1 MLDNACSPLILVL
14 SFESRAISLSA
25 LHFMSTVQDI
35 VRLLET
41 AAPLAYQESY
51 DNAGLQ
57 CGLPEAEITGVLI
70 ALDCT
75 PAVVAE
81 AKRRGCNVVVCHHPV
96 IFRPL
101 KRLTGK
107 GLVEQT
113 IMAALKADVAIY
125 AAHTNLD
132 NVYQGVNAK
141 LAEKLGLVSTRIL
154 APQTGTLARLTT
166 YVPDQ
171 PTPDGQQLADQ
182 VLQALYA
189 AGAGQVGNYRECSFQ
204 TPGLGTFTP
213 GAGSQPTIGREN
225 QPTALAE
232 TRLEVLLPLHRQAV
246 VLAALRQAHPYE
258 EVAYELV
265 KLENQHQDVGAGM
278 VGELPE
284 AINPAAFRQLL
295 KATLG
300 VPVVKYTAFDKDIKK
315 VALCGGAGSFLTGA
329 ALAAGADAYVTG
341 DVKYH
346 KFFAPEGRLM
356 LCDVGH
362 FESEQFTGEI
372 FRDLLLAQFGR
383 TFAVLFAETP
393 TNPVQY
399 DC

>member
-1 MLDNACSPLILVL
+1 LP
-14 SFESRAISLSA
+14 
-25 LHFMSTVQDI
+25 TVQDLSQ
-35 VRLLET
+35 LLEA

-57 CGLPEAEITGVLI
+57 CGLPGAEITGVLI
-70 ALDCT
+70 SLDCT
-75 PAVVAE
+75 PAVIAE
-81 AKRRGCNVVVCHHPV
+81 AVQRGCNVVLCHHPV
-96 IFRPL
+96 IFKPL

-132 NVYQGVNAK
+132 NVRQGVNAK
-141 LAEKLGLVSTRIL
+141 LAEKLGLVNTRIL
-154 APQTGTLARLTT
+154 APKTGTLARLST
-166 YVPDQ
+166 YVPNRPEDQ
-171 PTPDGQQLADQ
+171 TADVAGR
-182 VLQALYA
+182 VLRALYA
-189 AGAGQVGNYRECSFQ
+189 AGAGQVGDYQDCSFQ
-204 TPGLGTFTP
+204 TSGIGTFTP
-213 GAGSQPTIGREN
+213 GAGTQPAIGATN
-225 QPTALAE
+225 QPEVVPE
-232 TRLEVLLPLHRQAV
+232 TKLEVLLPLHRQAA

-258 EVAYELV
+258 EVAYEVV

-278 VGELPE
+278 VGELPT
-284 AINPAAFRQLL
+284 ALPPAEFRNQL
-295 KATLG
+295 KAALG
-300 VPVVKYTAFDKDIKK
+300 VPVVRYTAFEKAIKR

-329 ALAAGADAYVTG
+329 AVGAGADAYVTG

-346 KFFAPEGRLM
+346 EFFAPEGRLM

-362 FESEQFTGEI
+362 FESEQFTNEI
-372 FRDLLLAQFGR
+372 FRDLLLGAFSR

-393 TNPVQY
+393 TNPVYY

>member
-1 MLDNACSPLILVL
+1 MITVKDLAQLI
-14 SFESRAISLSA
+14 EA
-25 LHFMSTVQDI
+25 
-35 VRLLET
+35 

-57 CGLPEAEITGVLI
+57 CGLPEAAITGVLI

-81 AKRRGCNVVVCHHPV
+81 AARRGCNVVLCHHPV
-96 IFRPL
+96 IFKPL

-132 NVYQGVNAK
+132 NVRQGVNAK
-141 LAEKLGLVSTRIL
+141 LAEKLGLVNTRIL
-154 APQTGTLARLTT
+154 APKTGTLARLTT
-166 YVPDQ
+166 YVPNRPEDQ
-171 PTPDGQQLADQ
+171 ANQLTDK

-189 AGAGQVGNYRECSFQ
+189 AGAGQVGDYKECSFRQ
-204 TPGLGTFTP
+204 DGLGTFTP
-213 GAGSQPTIGREN
+213 GAGTRPAIGAAHQPETV
-225 QPTALAE
+225 AE
-232 TRLEVLLPLHRQAV
+232 TRLDVLLPLHRQAA

-265 KLENQHQDVGAGM
+265 TLQNQHQDVGAGM

-284 AINPAAFRQLL
+284 ALSPAAFRQLL
-295 KATLG
+295 KTALG
-300 VPVVKYTAFDKDIKK
+300 VPVVRHTAFEQDIKK

-329 ALAAGADAYVTG
+329 AVAAGADAYVTG

-346 KFFAPEGRLM
+346 EFFAPEGRLL

-372 FRDLLLAQFGR
+372 FRDLLLAAFGR

>member
-1 MLDNACSPLILVL
+1 MP
-14 SFESRAISLSA
+14 
-25 LHFMSTVQDI
+25 TVQDLA
-35 VRLLET
+35 RLLEA

-57 CGLPEAEITGVLI
+57 CGNPQAEITGVLI
-70 ALDCT
+70 TLDCT

-81 AKRRGCNVVVCHHPV
+81 AVRRGCNVVVCHHPV
-96 IFRPL
+96 IFKPL

-132 NVYQGVNAK
+132 HVRQGVNAK
-141 LAEKLGLVSTRIL
+141 LAEKLGLVNLRIL
-154 APQTGTLARLTT
+154 APKTGTLARLTT
-166 YVPDQ
+166 YVPHRPQDQ
-171 PTPDGQQLADQ
+171 QAGVASQ
-182 VLQALYA
+182 VLAALYA
-189 AGAGQVGNYRECSFQ
+189 AGAGQVGDYKDCSFQ
-204 TPGLGTFTP
+204 TPGTGTFTP
-213 GAGSQPTIGREN
+213 GAGTQPAIGATG
-225 QPTALAE
+225 QPEAVAE
-232 TRLEVLLPLHRQAV
+232 MRLEVLLPLHRQAA
-246 VLAALRQAHPYE
+246 VLAALRQAHPYQ

-265 KLENQHQDVGAGM
+265 KLENEHQDVGAGM

-284 AINPAAFRQLL
+284 ALSPAAFRQLL
-295 KATLG
+295 KTALG
-300 VPVVKYTAFDKDIKK
+300 VPVVKHTAFEKDIQK

-329 ALAAGADAYVTG
+329 AVAAGADAYVTG

-346 KFFAPEGRLM
+346 EFFAPEGRLM

-372 FRDLLLAQFGR
+372 FRDLLLGRFGR

>member
-1 MLDNACSPLILVL
+1 MP
-14 SFESRAISLSA
+14 
-25 LHFMSTVQDI
+25 TVQDLAN
-35 VRLLET
+35 LLEA

-57 CGLPEAEITGVLI
+57 CGLPGAEITGVLL

-81 AKRRGCNVVVCHHPV
+81 AARRGCNVVLCHHPV

-113 IMAALKADVAIY
+113 IMAALRADVAIY

-132 NVYQGVNAK
+132 HVRQGVNAK
-141 LAEKLGLVSTRIL
+141 LAEKLGLLNTRVL
-154 APQTGTLARLTT
+154 APKTGTLARLST
-166 YVPDQ
+166 YVPH
-171 PTPDGQQLADQ
+171 TPAYPDLAGQ

-189 AGAGQVGNYRECSFQ
+189 AGAGQIANYKDCSFQ
-204 TPGLGTFTP
+204 VAGTGTFTP
-213 GAGSQPTIGREN
+213 GAGTQPAIGTQH
-225 QPTALAE
+225 QPE
-232 TRLEVLLPLHRQAV
+232 TVPELRLEVLLPLHRQAA

-265 KLENQHQDVGAGM
+265 KLENEHQDVGAGL
-278 VGELPE
+278 VGELP
-284 AINPAAFRQLL
+284 AALPPAAFRARL
-295 KATLG
+295 KAVLG
-300 VPVVKYTAFDKDIKK
+300 VPVVRYTAFEKDIKK

-329 ALAAGADAYVTG
+329 AVAAGADAYVTG

-346 KFFAPEGRLM
+346 EFFAPEGRLM

-372 FRDLLLAQFGR
+372 FRDLLLATFGR

-393 TNPVQY
+393 TNPVYY

>member
-1 MLDNACSPLILVL
+1 MP
-14 SFESRAISLSA
+14 
-25 LHFMSTVQDI
+25 TVQDLT
-35 VRLLET
+35 RLLEAT
-41 AAPLAYQESY
+41 APLAYQESY

-57 CGLPEAEITGVLI
+57 CGLPSAEITGVLI

-81 AKRRGCNVVVCHHPV
+81 ATRRGCNVVLCHHPV

-132 NVYQGVNAK
+132 NVRHGVNAK
-141 LAEKLGLVSTRIL
+141 LAAKLGLINTRIL
-154 APQTGTLARLTT
+154 APKTGTLARLST
-166 YVPDQ
+166 YVPN
-171 PTPDGQQLADQ
+171 TPDYPDLADK
-182 VLQALYA
+182 VLQAMYA
-189 AGAGQVGNYRECSFQ
+189 AGAGQVGDYKECSFQ
-204 TPGLGTFTP
+204 TPGTGTFTP
-213 GAGSQPTIGREN
+213 GPDAQPALGTQSQ
-225 QPTALAE
+225 AE
-232 TRLEVLLPLHRQAV
+232 TVVEIKLEVLLPLHRQAA
-246 VLAALRQAHPYE
+246 VLQALRQAHPYE

-284 AINPAAFRQLL
+284 ALSPAEFRYRL
-295 KATLG
+295 KQALG
-300 VPVVKYTAFDKDIKK
+300 VPVVKYTAFEQNIKK

-329 ALAAGADAYVTG
+329 AVASGADAYVTG

-346 KFFAPEGRLM
+346 EFFAPEGQLM

-362 FESEQFTGEI
+362 FESEQFTNEI
-372 FRDLLLAQFGR
+372 FQDLLLGTFGR

>member
-1 MLDNACSPLILVL
+1 MP
-14 SFESRAISLSA
+14 
-25 LHFMSTVQDI
+25 TVQDLAR
-35 VRLLET
+35 VLEA

-57 CGLPEAEITGVLI
+57 CGLSEAEITGVLV

-81 AKRRGCNVVVCHHPV
+81 AVRRGCNVVLCHHPV

-113 IMAALKADVAIY
+113 IMAALQAGVAIY

-132 NVYQGVNAK
+132 NVRHGVNAK
-141 LAEKLGLVSTRIL
+141 LADKLGLVNTRIL
-154 APQTGTLARLTT
+154 APQSGTLARLIT
-166 YVPDQ
+166 YVPS
-171 PTPDGQQLADQ
+171 TPAYAGVAEQ
-182 VLQALYA
+182 VLAALYA
-189 AGAGQVGNYRECSFQ
+189 AGAGQVGSYADCSFQ
-204 TPGLGTFTP
+204 MPGTGTFTP
-213 GAGSQPTIGREN
+213 GMGTQPTIGAEN
-225 QPTALAE
+225 QAERVAE
-232 TRLEVLLPLHRQAV
+232 TRLEVLLPLHRQAA

-258 EVAYELV
+258 EVAYELI

-278 VGELPE
+278 VGELPVTLP
-284 AINPAAFRQLL
+284 PAEFRKRL
-295 KATLG
+295 KAVLG
-300 VPVVKYTAFDKDIKK
+300 VPVVRHTAFDKDIKK
-315 VALCGGAGSFLTGA
+315 VALCGGAGSFLTSA
-329 ALAAGADAYVTG
+329 AVAAGADAYVTA
-341 DVKYH
+341 DIKYH
-346 KFFAPEGRLM
+346 EFFAPEGRLL

-372 FRDLLLAQFGR
+372 FRDLLLAAFGR
-383 TFAVLFAETP
+383 TFAVLFADTP

>member
-1 MLDNACSPLILVL
+1 MP
-14 SFESRAISLSA
+14 
-25 LHFMSTVQDI
+25 TVQDLAQLI
-35 VRLLET
+35 EA

-57 CGLPEAEITGVLI
+57 CGLPEAEITGVLL

-81 AKRRGCNVVVCHHPV
+81 AARRGCNVVLCHHPV

-113 IMAALKADVAIY
+113 IMAALKTDVAIY

-132 NVYQGVNAK
+132 NVRQGVNAR
-141 LAEKLGLVSTRIL
+141 LAAKLGLLNTRIL

-171 PTPDGQQLADQ
+171 PDDPAGRVLA
-182 VLQALYA
+182 ALYA
-189 AGAGQVGNYRECSFQ
+189 AGAGQVGNYTDCSFQ
-204 TPGLGTFTP
+204 SQGTGTFTP
-213 GAGSQPTIGREN
+213 GAGTRPAIGTEN
-225 QPTALAE
+225 QPARVAE
-232 TRLEVLLPLHRQAV
+232 TRLDVLLPLHRQAA

-265 KLENQHQDVGAGM
+265 KLENQHQDVGAGL
-278 VGELPE
+278 VGELPQ
-284 AINPAAFRQLL
+284 ALPPAEFRKHL
-295 KATLG
+295 KTALG
-300 VPVVKYTAFDKDIKK
+300 VPVVRHTAFEKEIKK

-329 ALAAGADAYVTG
+329 AVATGADAYVTG

-346 KFFAPEGRLM
+346 EFFVPEGQLM

-372 FRDLLLAQFGR
+372 FRDLLLAAFGR
-383 TFAVLFAETP
+383 TFAVLFADTP

>member
-1 MLDNACSPLILVL
+1 MP
-14 SFESRAISLSA
+14 
-25 LHFMSTVQDI
+25 TVQELA
-35 VRLLET
+35 RALEA

-57 CGLPEAEITGVLI
+57 CGSPELVVGGVLI

-81 AKRRGCNVVVCHHPV
+81 AVRRGCNVVLCHHPV

-107 GLVEQT
+107 GLVERT
-113 IMAALKADVAIY
+113 LIAALKADVAIY

-132 NVYQGVNAK
+132 NVRQGVNAR
-141 LAEKLGLVSTRIL
+141 LAEKLGLRTTRVL
-154 APQTGTLARLTT
+154 APQAGTLARLST
-166 YVPDQ
+166 YVPDEA
-171 PTPDGQQLADQ
+171 DSDINLADK
-182 VLQALYA
+182 VLTALYA

-213 GAGSQPTIGREN
+213 GPGSRPTTGTLG
-225 QPTALAE
+225 QASAASE
-232 TRLEVLLPLHRQAV
+232 TKLEVLLPLHRQAA

-265 KLENQHQDVGAGM
+265 KLENQHQDVGAGL
-278 VGELPE
+278 VGTL
-284 AINPAAFRQLL
+284 PAALKPAEFRAFL
-295 KATLG
+295 KKALQ
-300 VPVVKYTAFDKDIKK
+300 VPVVRHTAFEHPIKT

-329 ALAAGADAYVTG
+329 ALAAGADAYVTA

-346 KFFAPEGRLM
+346 EFFAPEGRLM

-372 FRDLLLAQFGR
+372 FRDLLLGTFGS

-393 TNPVQY
+393 TNPVLY

>member
-1 MLDNACSPLILVL
+1 MP
-14 SFESRAISLSA
+14 
-25 LHFMSTVQDI
+25 TVQDLA
-35 VRLLET
+35 RALEA

-81 AKRRGCNVVVCHHPV
+81 AARRGCNVVVCHHPV

-132 NVYQGVNAK
+132 NVRQGVNAK
-141 LAEKLGLVSTRIL
+141 LAEKLGLVNTRIL
-154 APQTGTLARLTT
+154 VPQTGTLARLST
-166 YVPDQ
+166 YVPGPPAYADAA
-171 PTPDGQQLADQ
+171 DKVLA
-182 VLQALYA
+182 ALHA
-189 AGAGQVGNYRECSFQ
+189 AGTGQIGNYTDCSFQ
-204 TPGLGTFTP
+204 SQGLGTFTP
-213 GAGSQPTIGREN
+213 GAGTRPAIGTEN
-225 QPTALAE
+225 QAERVAE
-232 TRLEVLLPLHRQAV
+232 TRLEVLLPLHRQAA

-258 EVAYELV
+258 EVAYELI
-265 KLENQHQDVGAGM
+265 KLENQHQEVGAGL
-278 VGELPE
+278 VGELPQ
-284 AINPAAFRQLL
+284 ALPPAEFRKRL
-295 KATLG
+295 KEVLG
-300 VPVVKYTAFDKDIKK
+300 VPVVRHTAFEKDIKK

-329 ALAAGADAYVTG
+329 AVAVGADAYVTG

-346 KFFAPEGRLM
+346 EFFAPEGQLL

-362 FESEQFTGEI
+362 FESEQFTNEI
-372 FRDLLLAQFGR
+372 FRDLLLAAFGR
-383 TFAVLFAETP
+383 TFAVLFADTP

>member
-1 MLDNACSPLILVL
+1 MPPAIYQSLTPLLLPVP
-14 SFESRAISLSA
+14 
-25 LHFMSTVQDI
+25 TVQDLA
-35 VRLLET
+35 RLLEA

-57 CGLPEAEITGVLI
+57 CGLPSAEITGVLL

-81 AKRRGCNVVVCHHPV
+81 AARRGCNVVLCHHPV

-132 NVYQGVNAK
+132 HVRQGVNAK
-141 LAEKLGLVSTRIL
+141 LAEKLGLVNTRIL
-154 APQTGTLARLTT
+154 APKTGILARLST
-166 YVPDQ
+166 YVPH
-171 PTPDGQQLADQ
+171 TPAYPSLAEQ

-189 AGAGQVGNYRECSFQ
+189 AGAGQVGDYKECSFQ
-204 TPGLGTFTP
+204 TPGTGTFTP
-213 GAGSQPTIGREN
+213 SAGSHPTLGAEN
-225 QPTALAE
+225 QPEAVPE
-232 TRLEVLLPLHRQAV
+232 IKLEVLLPLHRQEAV
-246 VLAALRQAHPYE
+246 LQALRQAHPYE

-284 AINPAAFRQLL
+284 ALSPAAFRARL
-295 KATLG
+295 KQALG
-300 VPVVKYTAFDKDIKK
+300 VPVVKYTAFEKNIKK

-329 ALAAGADAYVTG
+329 AVGSGADAYVTG

-346 KFFAPEGRLM
+346 EFFAPEGRLM

-372 FRDLLLAQFGR
+372 FRDLLLGTFGR

-393 TNPVQY
+393 TNPVHY

>member
-1 MLDNACSPLILVL
+1 MKT
-14 SFESRAISLSA
+14 
-25 LHFMSTVQDI
+25 LHDLAQ
-35 VRLLET
+35 LLEA

-57 CGLPEAEITGVLI
+57 CGLPEATVTGVLI
-70 ALDCT
+70 SLDCT

-81 AKRRGCNVVVCHHPV
+81 AVRRGCNVVLCHHPV

-101 KRLTGK
+101 KRLTGR

-113 IMAALKADVAIY
+113 IMAALKNNVAIY

-132 NVYQGVNAK
+132 NVRAGVNAR
-141 LAEKLGLVSTRIL
+141 LAAKLGLVNTRIL
-154 APQTGTLARLTT
+154 APQTGTLARLST
-166 YVPDQ
+166 YVPARPGEDAGL
-171 PTPDGQQLADQ
+171 PERVLA
-182 VLQALYA
+182 ALYA
-189 AGAGQVGNYRECSFQ
+189 AGAGRVGDYRDCSFQ
-204 TPGLGTFTP
+204 TPGTGSFTP
-213 GAGSQPTIGREN
+213 GDGTRPAIGAPRQSE
-225 QPTALAE
+225 TLAE
-232 TRLEVLLPLHRQAV
+232 IKLEVVLPLHRQAA

-265 KLENQHQDVGAGM
+265 RLENQHQDVGAGL
-278 VGELPE
+278 VGELPTPLM
-284 AINPAAFRQLL
+284 PAAFRQLL

-300 VPVVKYTAFDKDIKK
+300 VPVVRYTAFAGDIRK
-315 VALCGGAGSFLTGA
+315 VALCGGAGSFLTSA
-329 ALAAGADAYVTG
+329 AVVAGADAFVTS

-346 KFFAPEGRLM
+346 EFFAPEGRLL

-372 FRDLLLAQFGR
+372 FRDLLLAGFGR
-383 TFAVLFAETP
+383 TFAVLFAETS

>member
-1 MLDNACSPLILVL
+1 VP
-14 SFESRAISLSA
+14 
-25 LHFMSTVQDI
+25 TVQDLTQ
-35 VRLLET
+35 LLEV

-57 CGLPEAEITGVLI
+57 CGLPSAEITGVLL

-81 AKRRGCNVVVCHHPV
+81 AVRRGCNVVLCHHPV

-113 IMAALKADVAIY
+113 IMAALRADVAIY

-132 NVYQGVNAK
+132 HVRQGVNAK
-141 LAEKLGLVSTRIL
+141 LAEKLGLVNLRIL
-154 APQTGTLARLTT
+154 APKTGTLARLST
-166 YVPDQ
+166 YVPN
-171 PTPDGQQLADQ
+171 TPAYPGLADQ

-189 AGAGQVGNYRECSFQ
+189 AGAGQIGEYKDCSFQ
-204 TPGLGTFTP
+204 APGTGSFTP
-213 GAGSQPTIGREN
+213 SAGTRPAIGAEN
-225 QPTALAE
+225 QPETVAE
-232 TRLEVLLPLHRQAV
+232 IKLEVLLPLHRQAA

-258 EVAYELV
+258 EVAYEIV
-265 KLENQHQDVGAGM
+265 KLENEHQDVGAGM
-278 VGELPE
+278 VGELP
-284 AINPAAFRQLL
+284 AALPPAEFRARL
-295 KATLG
+295 KAVLG
-300 VPVVKYTAFDKDIKK
+300 VPVVKYTAFDQPIKK

-329 ALAAGADAYVTG
+329 AVASGADAYVTG

-346 KFFAPEGRLM
+346 EFFAPEGRLM

-372 FRDLLLAQFGR
+372 FHDLLLAAFGR

-393 TNPVQY
+393 TNPVYY

>member
-1 MLDNACSPLILVL
+1 M
-14 SFESRAISLSA
+14 SFGCDCFALLARTGDSA
-25 LHFMSTVQDI
+25 LSSQTLNILPTVQDLS
-35 VRLLET
+35 RALEA

-57 CGLPEAEITGVLI
+57 CGSPDMAITGVLV

-81 AKRRGCNVVVCHHPV
+81 AVRRNCNVVVCHHPV

-101 KRLTGK
+101 KRLTGR

-113 IMAALKADVAIY
+113 IGAALKADVAIY

-132 NVYQGVNAK
+132 NVLAGVNAK
-141 LAEKLGLVSTRIL
+141 LAEKLGLENTRIL
-154 APQTGTLARLTT
+154 APQTGTLARLST
-166 YVPDQ
+166 YVPEQ
-171 PTPDGQQLADQ
+171 PGLADS
-182 VLQALYA
+182 VLAALYA
-189 AGAGQVGNYRECSFQ
+189 AGAGQVGQYGECSFQ
-204 TPGLGTFTP
+204 TPGTGSFTP
-213 GAGSQPTIGREN
+213 GAGTRPAIGAEN
-225 QPTALAE
+225 QATTVAE
-232 TRLEVLLPLHRQAV
+232 TKLEVLLPLHRQAA

-265 KLENQHQDVGAGM
+265 RLENQHQDVGAGL

-284 AINPAAFRQLL
+284 PLPPAAFRALL
-295 KATLG
+295 KQALG
-300 VPVVKYTAFDKDIKK
+300 VPVVRHTAFERDIKT
-315 VALCGGAGSFLTGA
+315 VALCGGAGSFLTQA
-329 ALAAGADAYVTG
+329 AVAAGADAYVTA

-346 KFFAPEGRLM
+346 EFFAPEGRLL

-372 FRDLLLAQFGR
+372 FQRLLLAAFGR

>member
-1 MLDNACSPLILVL
+1 MPTI
-14 SFESRAISLSA
+14 
-25 LHFMSTVQDI
+25 QDLA
-35 VRLLET
+35 RHLEA
-41 AAPLAYQESY
+41 AAPLAYQENY

-81 AKRRGCNVVVCHHPV
+81 AGRRGCNVVLCHHPV

-132 NVYQGVNAK
+132 NVRQGVNAK
-141 LAEKLGLVSTRIL
+141 LADKLGLANTRIL
-154 APQTGTLARLTT
+154 APKTGMLARLST

-171 PTPDGQQLADQ
+171 PDANGEQLADN

-189 AGAGQVGNYRECSFQ
+189 AGAGQIGNYRECSFQ

-213 GAGSQPTIGREN
+213 GLGSRPAIGIEN
-225 QPTALAE
+225 QPAAVAE
-232 TRLEVLLPLHRQAV
+232 TKLEVLLPLHRQAA

-258 EVAYELV
+258 EIAYEVV
-265 KLENQHQDVGAGM
+265 KLENEHQDVGAGM

-284 AINPAAFRQLL
+284 ALSPAAFRQLL
-295 KATLG
+295 KTALG
-300 VPVVKYTAFDKDIKK
+300 VPVVRYTACEQDIKK

-346 KFFAPEGRLM
+346 EFFAPEGRLM

-372 FRDLLLAQFGR
+372 FRDLLLARFGR

>member
-1 MLDNACSPLILVL
+1 VP
-14 SFESRAISLSA
+14 
-25 LHFMSTVQDI
+25 TVQDLA
-35 VRLLET
+35 RLLEA

-57 CGLPEAEITGVLI
+57 CGLPAAEITGALL

-81 AKRRGCNVVVCHHPV
+81 AVQRGCNMVLCHHPV

-113 IMAALKADVAIY
+113 IMAALRADVAIY

-132 NVYQGVNAK
+132 HVRQGVNAK
-141 LAEKLGLVSTRIL
+141 LADKLGLVNLRIL
-154 APQTGTLARLTT
+154 APKTGTLARLTT
-166 YVPDQ
+166 YVPHRPEDQ
-171 PTPDGQQLADQ
+171 QADVAGRVLA
-182 VLQALYA
+182 ALYA
-189 AGAGQVGNYRECSFQ
+189 AGAGQVGAYQDCSFRQ
-204 TPGLGTFTP
+204 AGTGTFTP
-213 GAGSQPTIGREN
+213 GADTQPAIGTKN
-225 QPTALAE
+225 QPETVAE
-232 TRLEVLLPLHRQAV
+232 MRLEVLLPLHRQAA

-265 KLENQHQDVGAGM
+265 KLENEHQDVGAGM

-284 AINPAAFRQLL
+284 ALSPAAFRQLL
-295 KATLG
+295 KTALG
-300 VPVVKYTAFDKDIKK
+300 VPVVKHTAFEQDIKK
-315 VALCGGAGSFLTGA
+315 VALCGGAGSFLTSA
-329 ALAAGADAYVTG
+329 AVAAGADAYVTG

-346 KFFAPEGRLM
+346 EFFAPEGRLM

-372 FRDLLLAQFGR
+372 FRDLLLGTFGS

>member
-1 MLDNACSPLILVL
+1 VP
-14 SFESRAISLSA
+14 
-25 LHFMSTVQDI
+25 TVQDLA
-35 VRLLET
+35 RLLEA

-57 CGLPEAEITGVLI
+57 CGLPEATITGVLI

-81 AKRRGCNVVVCHHPV
+81 AHRRGCNVVVCHHPV

-132 NVYQGVNAK
+132 NVRAGVNAK
-141 LAEKLGLVSTRIL
+141 LAEKLGLINTRIL
-154 APQTGTLARLTT
+154 APKTGTLARLTT

-171 PTPDGQQLADQ
+171 PAANGQQLADQ
-182 VLQALYA
+182 VLAALYA

-204 TPGLGTFTP
+204 TLGLGTFTP
-213 GAGSQPTIGREN
+213 GEGSQPTIGRQN
-225 QPTALAE
+225 QATAVAE
-232 TRLEVLLPLHRQAV
+232 TRLEVLLPLHRQAA

-258 EVAYELV
+258 EVAYEIV
-265 KLENQHQDVGAGM
+265 RLENEHQDVGAGL
-278 VGELPE
+278 VGELPQ
-284 AINPAAFRQLL
+284 ALSPAAFRQLL
-295 KATLG
+295 KTQLG
-300 VPVVKYTAFDKDIKK
+300 VPVVKYTAFEQDIKK

-329 ALAAGADAYVTG
+329 AVAAGADAYVTG

-346 KFFAPEGRLM
+346 EFFAPEGRLL

-362 FESEQFTGEI
+362 FESEQFTSEV

>member
-1 MLDNACSPLILVL
+1 MPTI
-14 SFESRAISLSA
+14 
-25 LHFMSTVQDI
+25 QDLT
-35 VRLLET
+35 RLLEA

-57 CGLPEAEITGVLI
+57 CGLPEAEITGVLV

-75 PAVVAE
+75 PDVVAE
-81 AKRRGCNVVVCHHPV
+81 AARRGCNVVLCHHPV

-132 NVYQGVNAK
+132 NVRHGVNAR
-141 LAEKLGLVSTRIL
+141 LAAKLGLVNTRIL
-154 APQTGTLARLTT
+154 APQAGTLARLST
-166 YVPDQ
+166 YVPGPPAHADA
-171 PTPDGQQLADQ
+171 ADQ
-182 VLQALYA
+182 VLAALYA
-189 AGAGQVGNYRECSFQ
+189 AGAGQVGEYKDCSFRSQ
-204 TPGLGTFTP
+204 GTGTFTP
-213 GAGSQPTIGREN
+213 GAGTRPAIGAVGQAERV
-225 QPTALAE
+225 AE
-232 TRLEVLLPLHRQAV
+232 TRLEVLLPLHRQAA

-265 KLENQHQDVGAGM
+265 KLENQNQEVGAGL
-278 VGELPE
+278 VGELPV
-284 AINPAAFRQLL
+284 ALPPAEFRQRL
-295 KATLG
+295 KAALG
-300 VPVVKYTAFDKDIKK
+300 VPVVRHTAFAKDIKK

-329 ALAAGADAYVTG
+329 AVAAGADAYVTG

-346 KFFAPEGRLM
+346 EFFAPEGRLL

-372 FRDLLLAQFGR
+372 FRDLLLAAFGR
-383 TFAVLFAETP
+383 TFAVLFADTP

>member
-1 MLDNACSPLILVL
+1 MP
-14 SFESRAISLSA
+14 
-25 LHFMSTVQDI
+25 TVQDLT
-35 VRLLET
+35 RLLET

-57 CGLPEAEITGVLI
+57 CGLPDTEITGVLI

-81 AKRRGCNVVVCHHPV
+81 ASRRGCNVVVCHHPV

-132 NVYQGVNAK
+132 HVRQGVNAK
-141 LAEKLGLVSTRIL
+141 LAEKLGLVNLRIL
-154 APQTGTLARLTT
+154 APKTGTLGRLST
-166 YVPDQ
+166 YVPN
-171 PTPDGQQLADQ
+171 TPAYPSLADQ

-189 AGAGQVGNYRECSFQ
+189 AGAGQVGDYKDCSFQ
-204 TPGLGTFTP
+204 TPGTGTFTP
-213 GAGSQPTIGREN
+213 GAGTRPTLGAEN
-225 QPTALAE
+225 QPEAVPE
-232 TRLEVLLPLHRQAV
+232 IKLEVLLPLHRQEAV
-246 VLAALRQAHPYE
+246 LRALRQAHPYE
-258 EVAYELV
+258 EVAYEIV

-284 AINPAAFRQLL
+284 ALSPHAFRARL
-295 KATLG
+295 KQALG
-300 VPVVKYTAFDKDIKK
+300 VPVVKYTAFEKDIKK

-329 ALAAGADAYVTG
+329 AVASGADAYVTG

-346 KFFAPEGRLM
+346 EFFAPEGRLM

-362 FESEQFTGEI
+362 FESEQYTGEI
-372 FRDLLLAQFGR
+372 FRDLLLGTFGR

-393 TNPVQY
+393 TNPVHY